1 MTIRFA
7 PVALVFALTA
17 VPQAA
22 MAMCAPTDKH
32 DVCLVGSWHQT
43 AGSRAVGLHETY
55 MNADGDVDSVTFAE
69 DGTYTTAA
77 KVGRW
82 STAGSYLSMCQTD
95 EAVPVTPRGRV
106 FTPGM
111 GTTSPKTASF
121 RCSEKMLQ
129 IGTKTYTR

>member
-7 PVALVFALTA
+7 IAVLVLALAS
-17 VPQAA
+17 VPQGA

-32 DVCLVGSWHQT
+32 DACLVGSWHQT
-43 AGSRAVGLHETY
+43 AGSRAVGLHESY
-55 MNADGDVDSVTFAE
+55 MNSESDVDAISFAE
-69 DGTYTTAA
+69 DGTYTTSSKA
-77 KVGRW
+77 GRW

-111 GTTSPKTASF
+111 GTSSPKTTSF
-121 RCSEKMLQ
+121 RCSEKTLQ
-129 IGTKTYTR
+129 IGTKSYTR

>member
-7 PVALVFALTA
+7 SAVVVFALA
-17 VPQAA
+17 AIPHAA

-32 DVCLVGSWHQT
+32 DACLVGSWHQA

-55 MNADGDVDSVTFAE
+55 INGDSDVDTITFAE
-69 DGTYTTAA
+69 DGTYTTASKA
-77 KVGRW
+77 GRW

-95 EAVPVTPRGRV
+95 ETVPVTPRGHV

-111 GTTSPKTASF
+111 GTSSPKTASF
-121 RCSEKMLQ
+121 RCSEKTLQ
-129 IGTKTYTR
+129 IGTKSYTR